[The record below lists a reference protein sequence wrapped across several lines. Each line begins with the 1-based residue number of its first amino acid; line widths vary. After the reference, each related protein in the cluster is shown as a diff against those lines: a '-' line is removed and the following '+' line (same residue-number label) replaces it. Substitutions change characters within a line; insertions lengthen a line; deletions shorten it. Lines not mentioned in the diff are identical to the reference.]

1 MRTIGVIMDRIIPI
15 TDIMM
20 TDTHHMIRTITTPM
34 TDMTRI
40 TTMIIHTVEVQTI
53 MMTTD
58 HIIPTTD
65 IMMTDMR
72 HMIRTIIIPMTDMTR
87 IITMI
92 IRIIMI
98 RIIIVTGIQPVTPT
112 QIHAHIQHAVVV
124 GVLQQLHRP

>member
-15 TDIMM
+15 TDFMM

-53 MMTTD
+53 
-58 HIIPTTD
+58 
-65 IMMTDMR
+65 IMMTDTHR
-72 HMIRTIIIPMTDMTR
+72 MIRTITTPMTDMTR

-92 IRIIMI
+92 IRMVMI

-112 QIHAHIQHAVVV
+112 QIHAHIHLAVVA
-124 GVLQQLHRP
+124 GVLQQPRRP